1 MRPLIKVI
9 KRLPAIPASV
19 REQPEAL
26 TLALMRLCIPDV
38 RYDTG
43 AIVFSEG
50 TSTHAPPQRDSLTAP
65 GRRAR
70 RRGHGHHRLSRRRRR
85 RRAGEVQDGIM
96 FLISQGEVQLS
107 VRDALSTT
115 GRKIVAT
122 VHDGQA
128 CHAPLERSLPKI
140 EIHYHTVSTTTV
152 LFGSGRRSPLRAI
165 SENVISSKQAEQTSY
180 EPDSRASL
188 WPARCLAKARSRS
201 GTPACV
207 PRLPSPRRAPRHPH
221 DGAMSWHDHCVQLLL
236 LCSHFLF

>member
-1 MRPLIKVI
+1 
-9 KRLPAIPASV
+9 
-19 REQPEAL
+19 
-26 TLALMRLCIPDV
+26 
-38 RYDTG
+38 
-43 AIVFSEG
+43 
-50 TSTHAPPQRDSLTAP
+50 
-65 GRRAR
+65 
-70 RRGHGHHRLSRRRRR
+70 
-85 RRAGEVQDGIM
+85 M

-140 EIHYHTVSTTTV
+140 EIHYHNVSTTTV

-165 SENVISSKQAEQTSY
+165 SVKLISGKQAEQTSY

-201 GTPACV
+201 GTPACG
-207 PRLPSPRRAPRHPH
+207 PRRPSPRRAPRHPH
-221 DGAMSWHDHCVQLLL
+221 DGTMSWHDHCAELLL
-236 LCSHFLF
+236 FMFALLIVTRCGPRVIHAATRAWCSSRAICSCSPGFVDVFAFKKIRRGPRLFNWKVRTTRVF